1 MFFFSES
8 TSKEKRKVQQGKV
21 AERRAVNGF
30 RQERVGVWGAE
41 ASVPEAGLLED
52 QVGGDWNSISNLSI
66 LNCQEMSDIKTAEN
80 PFSEINTAQYKQ
92 K

>member
-1 MFFFSES
+1 MSFFSEK
-8 TSKEKRKVQQGKV
+8 TSKEKRKLQKRKV
-21 AERRAVNGF
+21 TERRVVDGF

-52 QVGGDWNSISNLSI
+52 QVGGDWNSFSNLSI